1 MAASLVT
8 SLPNQNTLIFA
19 GNIPD
24 LSFSGVSTDD
34 GMEFKLYLDFL
45 PSSPVTLLDEV
56 LFPDADGNVTLK
68 IRSAVEYALAHQLPD
83 TGMFIQQ
90 TAKRYM
96 RLSFDGS
103 TYVLNVIKGG
113 LFIPEAEYGSFDYN
127 TFAATNLLSW
137 MPADRMVKYREPNYV
152 NYYNVLSGSQLYAL
166 AYYIDDNDTLQSQ
179 EYALYAQMAIATL
192 YTFDVSFNALL
203 VQTGETRGAIAFD
216 LYVKSGGS
224 KKTNTQRVTLIND
237 FDEYDD
243 VFCFSNSLGGFESV
257 RFTGKTSEIENPENA
272 VFRDHN
278 NKFIEYETTP
288 QRIFK
293 KYTGFF
299 VSETHRKWMR
309 EFFNSSF
316 RFHMRIVETGF
327 IPERIA
333 MVSQSAEG
341 SRYNPNAYEFQ
352 FKYANQVAWQYNV
365 RESIYPV
372 NIDEAIIPGTVGDVP
387 DGQFNED
394 FLNQTPL
401 NQLTDETLN
410 I

>member
-1 MAASLVT
+1 MPYLIT
-8 SLPNQNTLIFA
+8 QLPPQNSVIFA

-24 LSFSGVSTDD
+24 LAFNDISNIE
-34 GMEFKLYLDFL
+34 GMEFSIKLKKESF
-45 PSSPVTLLDEV
+45 PSETIIDEV
-56 LFPDADGNVTLK
+56 IWPDSFTRATVK
-68 IRSAVEYALAHQLPD
+68 IRDVIQASLKHQLPNTD
-83 TGMFIQQ
+83 MFVQADAAKKLTIQYGA
-90 TAKRYM
+90 T
-96 RLSFDGS
+96 S
-103 TYVLNVIKGG
+103 YVLNVIKGG

-152 NYYNVLSGSQLYAL
+152 NYYNVLSGAQLYAL

-203 VQTGETRGAIAFD
+203 VQTGEIRGAIAFD